1 VVAKPSLEPEEEDE
15 AGGGSGVTSG
25 GDGATAA
32 GAPITL
38 APIGVFRGPFTEA
51 AEAPRQP
58 PAAATVP
65 ARIELYPRPGFE
77 HALSDLEGWEYLW
90 VVFWFDRAGGFR
102 PKVLPP
108 RSTVRRG
115 LFATRSPHRPNPIG
129 LSAVRLLRVEGL
141 TIHVEGVD
149 ILDGTPVL
157 DLKPYVPYADAY
169 PQAKTGWLTP
179 DPDGERVPTGE
190 RPTDPQP
197 AWAVVFEPLA
207 ERQLAFLL
215 AHAVDLRETIV
226 RALGLGPQP
235 HPYRRIRQEKQGL
248 RLAIKDWRVDF
259 RVGAGRDLIV
269 VQIASGYR
277 PKELYTGRAPP
288 PHEAFVTT
296 FPG

>member
-25 GDGATAA
+25 GVGATAA

-115 LFATRSPHRPNPIG
+115 LF
-129 LSAVRLLRVEGL
+129 
-141 TIHVEGVD
+141 
-149 ILDGTPVL
+149 
-157 DLKPYVPYADAY
+157 ADAY

-259 RVGAGRDLIV
+259 RVGAGRDLVV